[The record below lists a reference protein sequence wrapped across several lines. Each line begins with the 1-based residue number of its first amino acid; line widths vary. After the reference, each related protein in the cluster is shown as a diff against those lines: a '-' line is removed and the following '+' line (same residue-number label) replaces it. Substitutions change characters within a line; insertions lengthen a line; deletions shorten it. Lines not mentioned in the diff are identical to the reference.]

1 MPTRWGTSFSTR
13 WKRRAGERMAE
24 KKVRGRFTIK
34 LNETDPVH
42 EKVICLL
49 ESQPPRTKA
58 QLMVNALLH
67 YMNCPAATDGTES
80 AINRAFIEVIV
91 REVLK
96 QQGVD
101 KLPDAAQTAEQSW
114 QSQKTDHTAQSKGGM
129 PTADT
134 EKNNETFSLVAD
146 ALSAFRGG

>member
-1 MPTRWGTSFSTR
+1 
-13 WKRRAGERMAE
+13 MAE

-34 LNETDPVH
+34 LNENDPVH

-67 YMNCPAATDGTES
+67 YMDCPAASGSPVPAMNHTL
-80 AINRAFIEVIV
+80 IEEIV

-96 QQGVD
+96 QQEMD
-101 KLPDAAQTAEQSW
+101 KLPDAAQTGEQS
-114 QSQKTDHTAQSKGGM
+114 QRSRQMDKTTQRKGGM
-129 PTADT
+129 SIADT
-134 EKNNETFSLVAD
+134 ETNSETFSLVAN